1 MNSDTLF
8 EIVGVK
14 RSAHNALEDAQAT
27 LAALQ
32 LARKVGTIYQAIKDD
47 PEMFNLPTR

>member
-8 EIVGVK
+8 DIVGVN
-14 RSAHNALEDAQAT
+14 RDAHNALEDALAT

-32 LARKVGTIYQAIKDD
+32 LARKVGTIYQSIKEN
-47 PEMFNLPTR
+47 PEMFNLE